1 MTPADRAPA
10 VSVLLPACNAAPF
23 LREAVASILQ
33 QTEPNFELILVD
45 DGSSDG
51 TADLVR
57 ELAAGDGRIRC
68 FFQQNQGVVATLNRG
83 LALCRGDFIAR
94 MDADDVAHPQRLER
108 QLALL
113 RSKPDVVICGSEAIL
128 IGEGRGRWRRPR
140 SDASCRAWQLLAPC
154 FIHPTVMFRRSVVD
168 AGVRYRAAYA
178 HAEDYEFWSQ
188 VGALGK
194 MENIR
199 EPLLS
204 YRVHA
209 AQVTRTRR
217 PEQVEMHVAV
227 AASNLAGA
235 GVAVDRSQL
244 AAILFPA
251 TSELSRWTILIAAC
265 RLFVRMIARG
275 KFVPRLMLGTL
286 WNIVACH

>member
-1 MTPADRAPA
+1 M
-10 VSVLLPACNAAPF
+10 PACNAALF
-23 LREAVASILQ
+23 LRSSVLSILNQ
-33 QTEPNFELILVD
+33 SEQCLELILID
-45 DGSSDG
+45 DGSTDD
-51 TADLVR
+51 TPRIAR
-57 ELAAGDGRIRC
+57 ELQEGDRRIR
-68 FFQQNQGVVATLNRG
+68 FFHQENRGVVAALNR
-83 LALCRGDFIAR
+83 ALELCQGDFIAR

-128 IGEGRGRWRRPR
+128 IGEGRGRWRRPG

-251 TSELSRWTILIAAC
+251 TSGLSRWTILIAAC

-275 KFVPRLMLGTL
+275 QFVPRLMLGTL